1 MISGALAI
9 LNSEA
14 ERNEMSSVYEKNK
27 ALFLNIAF
35 KNLQNKE
42 MAEDAVQEAFL
53 EIADKPEIF
62 FSLSADK
69 KIMYMSA
76 VVKNVS
82 IQMFNKS
89 RRLQTEELSEDVAFR
104 NDENLIENMFFDK
117 LSRDEI
123 LAFIKTLSEVRR
135 TVLTLSYAVGL
146 SPGEISTTLNIPVSV
161 VYKRLY
167 AARKSVKKFI
177 DERRKNNV

>member
-9 LNSEA
+9 LKSEA
-14 ERNEMSSVYEKNK
+14 QRNEMSSVYEKNK
-27 ALFLNIAF
+27 SLFLSIAY
-35 KNLQNKE
+35 KRLQKE
-42 MAEDAVQEAFL
+42 ESAEDAVQEAFL
-53 EIADKPEIF
+53 RIADKPEIF
-62 FSLSADK
+62 FSLNNDK
-69 KIMYMSA
+69 KIMYMTA

-104 NDENLIENMFFDK
+104 NDENLIENSFLDK

-123 LAFIKTLSEVRR
+123 LAFIETLSEARR

-146 SPGEISTTLNIPVSV
+146 SPGEIGTTLNIPVSV
-161 VYKRLY
+161 VYKRLF
-167 AARKSVKKFI
+167 AARKSVKKYI
-177 DERRKNNV
+177 DERSKNNV

>member
-9 LNSEA
+9 LKSEA
-14 ERNEMSSVYEKNK
+14 QRDEMSAIYEKNK

-53 EIADKPEIF
+53 EIADKPETF
-62 FSLSADK
+62 FSLSDYK
-69 KIMYMSA
+69 KIMYMTA

-82 IQMFNKS
+82 FHMFNKS

-104 NDENLIENMFFDK
+104 NDENLIENSFFDK
-117 LSRDEI
+117 ISRDEI
-123 LAFIKTLSEVRR
+123 LAFIKTLSEARR
-135 TVLTLSYAVGL
+135 TVLILSYAVGL
-146 SPGEISTTLNIPVSV
+146 SPGEIGKTLNIPVSV

>member
-1 MISGALAI
+1 
-9 LNSEA
+9 
-14 ERNEMSSVYEKNK
+14 
-27 ALFLNIAF
+27 
-35 KNLQNKE
+35 
-42 MAEDAVQEAFL
+42 
-53 EIADKPEIF
+53 
-62 FSLSADK
+62 
-69 KIMYMSA
+69 MYMTA

-82 IQMFNKS
+82 IHMFNKS

-104 NDENLIENMFFDK
+104 NDENLIENSFFDK